1 MKGYNLM
8 KSKYKKVIIIMSFVL
23 IAAIGVNI
31 FTYAYSGKNVWEY
44 FFGNSGKD
52 MRYLMEE
59 YGQSVT
65 IDEYTITLESA
76 IFDDKTECI
85 YSIFRVS
92 KDKEKV
98 EAYMDM
104 YNTIS
109 GGFGEDRRF
118 SLWVNADTGGMRG
131 LTGEYD
137 GNDLIIFGRGTYHC
151 DETEDTHAI
160 YLFDAYKHNEE
171 TDKPF
176 FENYAAKFDLN
187 PTVNTVEISI
197 NDTTD
202 IYISPIAIKIFSTET
217 INTESIEILYKDGT
231 KEEVVNVK
239 KRIGL
244 GSSSVSHSLS
254 ENTETYI
261 FSDIKDIKQ
270 IESII
275 YNGEKPYQ

>member
-1 MKGYNLM
+1 MKR
-8 KSKYKKVIIIMSFVL
+8 KYKKVFIILSFVL

-59 YGQSVT
+59 YSQSVT
-65 IDEYTITLESA
+65 IDGYTITLESA

-85 YSIFRVS
+85 YSMFRIS
-92 KDKEKV
+92 KEEGKV
-98 EAYMDM
+98 EASICK
-104 YNTIS
+104 YNS
-109 GGFGEDRRF
+109 MGNCFGEDMRF
-118 SLWVNADTGGMRG
+118 SLGINADTSSIGF
-131 LTGEYD
+131 TGEYE
-137 GNDLIIFGRGTYHC
+137 GNNLIMYGANTYHC

-160 YLFDAYKHNEE
+160 YLYDAYQYDAD
-171 TDKPF
+171 TPY
-176 FENYAAKFDLN
+176 FENYAAKFDLK
-187 PTVNTVEISI
+187 PTVNTAEISI
-197 NDTTD
+197 NDTTG

-217 INTESIEILYKDGT
+217 INTESIEICYKDGS

-244 GSSSVSHSLS
+244 GRSSESHTLS
-254 ENTETYI
+254 ENTQTYI
-261 FSDIKDIKQ
+261 FSDLKDIKQ

-275 YNGEKPYQ
+275 YNGEKLDK